1 MEATGIEV
9 LVLTVTRQA
18 LVLVL
23 LLSGIPIVLSMIVG
37 VFVSVF
43 QAATQI
49 QEQTLTFV
57 PKLVIVLGTIMV
69 GGYWMIAQLVK
80 FTQSL
85 MELLPRLGAGG
96 A

>member
-1 MEATGIEV
+1 MGGGSIET
-9 LVLTVTRQA
+9 LVLQVSRQA
-18 LVLVL
+18 LVLVI

-37 VFVSVF
+37 VIVSVF

-57 PKLVIVLGTIMV
+57 PKLIVVLGTIMV

-80 FTQSL
+80 FTAAL
-85 MELLPRLGAGG
+85 FELIPKLSTGL
-96 A
+96 

>member
-1 MEATGIEV
+1 MGGGSIET
-9 LVLTVTRQA
+9 LVLQITRQA
-18 LVLVL
+18 LILVI

-37 VFVSVF
+37 VIVSVF

-57 PKLVIVLGTIMV
+57 PKLIVVLGTLMV

-80 FTQSL
+80 FTVAL
-85 MELLPRLGAGG
+85 FTMIPKLGAM
-96 A
+96 

>member
-1 MEATGIEV
+1 MGGGSIET
-9 LVLTVTRQA
+9 LVLQITRHA
-18 LVLVL
+18 LVLVI

-37 VFVSVF
+37 VIVSVF

-57 PKLVIVLGTIMV
+57 PKLIVVLGTIMV

-80 FTQSL
+80 FTVALFSL
-85 MELLPRLGAGG
+85 IPKLGAM
-96 A
+96 

>member
-1 MEATGIEV
+1 MGGGSIES
-9 LVLTVTRQA
+9 LVLQISRQA
-18 LVLVL
+18 LVLVI

-57 PKLVIVLGTIMV
+57 PKLIVVLGTLMV
-69 GGYWMIAQLVK
+69 AGYWMIAQLVK
-80 FTQSL
+80 FTATL
-85 MELLPRLGAGG
+85 FAMIPKLGAM
-96 A
+96 

>member
-1 MEATGIEV
+1 MGNGSIET
-9 LVLTVTRQA
+9 LVLQVTRQA
-18 LVLVL
+18 LILTI

-37 VFVSVF
+37 VIVSVF

-57 PKLVIVLGTIMV
+57 PKLVVVLGTIMV

-80 FTQSL
+80 FTATL
-85 MELLPRLGAGG
+85 FAMIPKLGAM
-96 A
+96 

>member
-1 MEATGIEV
+1 MGGGDIES
-9 LVLTVTRQA
+9 LVLQISRQA

-37 VFVSVF
+37 VLVSVF

-57 PKLVIVLGTIMV
+57 PKMVIVFGTIMV

-80 FTQSL
+80 FTVAL
-85 MELLPRLGAGG
+85 FALIPKLGAL
-96 A
+96 

>member
-1 MEATGIEV
+1 MGGGDIES
-9 LVLTVTRQA
+9 LVLQISRQA

-57 PKLVIVLGTIMV
+57 PKMVIVFGTIMV

-80 FTQSL
+80 FTAALFNLIPQ
-85 MELLPRLGAGG
+85 LGAL
-96 A
+96 

>member
-1 MEATGIEV
+1 MESGSGIES
-9 LVLTVTRQA
+9 LVLQISRQA

-23 LLSGIPIVLSMIVG
+23 ILSGIPIVLSMIVG

-57 PKLVIVLGTIMV
+57 PKIIATFAVLAIGGAWMLQQLSQFSIVLIEGISDV
-69 GGYWMIAQLVK
+69 G
-80 FTQSL
+80 
-85 MELLPRLGAGG
+85 R
-96 A
+96 